1 MFTSR
6 SKWDEKFAEKEE
18 YRFERGW
25 MTVVVSGVASC
36 VANAERLPSPRGA
49 KEKEEKEEEEEE
61 EEEEEVE
68 REEEERRGRGIGAS
82 SNLFSVPE
90 DACGCGIYTS
100 KAAKGDIMAWPDF
113 TRCRPRRGER
123 TSNKKG
129 EGTRGDAEVA
139 LAWKSRRVDPVT
151 RLCTRRPRLTV
162 PGRGGLISRPYRI
175 RHDNRPNIHTN
186 AVPCRAALHRIAPH
200 RATPHRTAPHRTVVP
215 GDPSRRDEESK
226 PPPPLLL
233 RSYRQSISSESS
245 NVKRHEGEEEAEDE
259 AEDEAEEE
267 EEEKKEEEEEE
278 EEEEERRLP
287 KSLKSLK
294 MKRQRFR
301 LLFSSPSE
309 AGLGP
314 GRRYN
319 LRRFQG
325 GPGLRDPG
333 PRSLGQQPSS
343 MKSSASPARGGLLL
357 YRGTAPPRRSEEGRG
372 DGGGG
377 GRFEQVLRNSRLMR
391 RPGVRVKRIMAF
403 NEEESR

>member
-1 MFTSR
+1 MVGRPKGGRSSR
-6 SKWDEKFAEKEE
+6 TVEGSGGMGESFSRGCTGENESQAGLVNTHLRGQSSLLGFPSPPKSTMLRYPLYDDDDDDDDDDEEE
-18 YRFERGW
+18 
-25 MTVVVSGVASC
+25 A
-36 VANAERLPSPRGA
+36 SPRGA

-61 EEEEEVE
+61 EEG
-68 REEEERRGRGIGAS
+68 EEEERRGRGIGAS

-113 TRCRPRRGER
+113 TRCRPYTAIGPPFPSPRPQ
-123 TSNKKG
+123 
-129 EGTRGDAEVA
+129 TRI
-139 LAWKSRRVDPVT
+139 
-151 RLCTRRPRLTV
+151 
-162 PGRGGLISRPYRI
+162 LIGFVI
-175 RHDNRPNIHTN
+175 ATN
-186 AVPCRAALHRIAPH
+186 AVPAIALGIFNDMTDYLSSFSTLRGLLASTEIPFSG
-200 RATPHRTAPHRTVVP
+200 PFFLLFLSKVP
-215 GDPSRRDEESK
+215 AVGCDIFSIPIV
-226 PPPPLLL
+226 LLL
-233 RSYRQSISSESS
+233 RVIERE
-245 NVKRHEGEEEAEDE
+245 KTRRGRRRAEEEAEE
-259 AEDEAEEE
+259 AEE

-278 EEEEERRLP
+278 EERRSP

-343 MKSSASPARGGLLL
+343 MKSSASPARGGLKL
-357 YRGTAPPRRSEEGRG
+357 REVGEEK
-372 DGGGG
+372 GGI
-377 GRFEQVLRNSRLMR
+377 NSFALD
-391 RPGVRVKRIMAF
+391 
-403 NEEESR
+403 SC